1 MICTLRSVFVPS
13 KHGCYD
19 DRSNKPGIGLNIWQS
34 GVNLTV
40 KFEQQNLCGYIHAVK
55 YEKVFKKQNLVDI

>member
-34 GVNLTV
+34 VVNLTA

-55 YEKVFKKQNLVDI
+55 YE